1 MGFLEVNGGINS
13 ARGPLGGSNFDA
25 FPKFTTNGGYVTGYP
40 GTTSKIDGAL
50 GIYSVG
56 GGKKSMKYRRKH
68 HKSRKYNKRR
78 KHNLKRGSRKHNLK
92 RGSRKHNLKRGS
104 RKHNLKRGS
113 RKHNLK
119 RGSRKHNLKGGN
131 KQPFSNTPLSFSYG
145 LGSTGG
151 NSALAN
157 PMPFTSIS
165 NC

>member
-13 ARGPLGGSNFDA
+13 SRSPLGGSNFDA

-104 RKHNLKRGS
+104 RKHNLK
-113 RKHNLK
+113 
-119 RGSRKHNLKGGN
+119 GGN

>member
-92 RGSRKHNLKRGS
+92 RGSRKHNLK
-104 RKHNLKRGS
+104 
-113 RKHNLK
+113 
-119 RGSRKHNLKGGN
+119 GGN

>member
-1 MGFLEVNGGINS
+1 MNGGEYS
-13 ARGPLGGSNFDA
+13 ARVPLGGSNYDKV
-25 FPKFTTNGGYVTGYP
+25 PMFTTNGGYSGSGSQ
-40 GTTSKIDGAL
+40 GTKSNIDAARAL
-50 GIYSVG
+50 YSV

-68 HKSRKYNKRR
+68 NK
-78 KHNLKRGSRKHNLK
+78 
-92 RGSRKHNLKRGS
+92 SRKHNLKRGS

>member
-1 MGFLEVNGGINS
+1 MKLLEMNGGEYS
-13 ARGPLGGSNFDA
+13 ARVPLGGSNYDKV
-25 FPKFTTNGGYVTGYP
+25 PMFTTNGGYSGSGSQ
-40 GTTSKIDGAL
+40 GTKSNIDAARAL
-50 GIYSVG
+50 YSV

-68 HKSRKYNKRR
+68 NKSR